1 MRSLPVTALI
11 CLSLLA
17 ACASP
22 VTAPS
27 LTPQE
32 STRPSPAPSAVSTPA
47 PPATSPSP
55 TAAEADVLAHGSA
68 RDVGLQIRMAPG
80 PDGTVFVS
88 IPQDGGSLLALLDA
102 TGVPRPGW
110 PIVVK
115 DTSWCNNVLPVA
127 DGSVRVVCSL
137 DDETSRQVRRIRL
150 RRQRIAAR
158 RVARGRHGLRDQRT
172 RDRHRPD
179 AVHRPIAR

>member
-22 VTAPS
+22 VTEPS

-47 PPATSPSP
+47 PSPTLPSP

-68 RDVGLQIRMAPG
+68 RDVGMQIRMAPG

-110 PIVVK
+110 PIIVR
-115 DTSWCNNVLPVA
+115 DAAWCNNVLPVA

-137 DDETSRQVRRIRL
+137 GDESGTST
-150 RRQRIAAR
+150 
-158 RVARGRHGLRDQRT
+158 GSRHLPSMPTPGSSPGGPWT
-172 RDRHRPD
+172 HRPTRSPVVCS
-179 AVHRPIAR
+179 APT